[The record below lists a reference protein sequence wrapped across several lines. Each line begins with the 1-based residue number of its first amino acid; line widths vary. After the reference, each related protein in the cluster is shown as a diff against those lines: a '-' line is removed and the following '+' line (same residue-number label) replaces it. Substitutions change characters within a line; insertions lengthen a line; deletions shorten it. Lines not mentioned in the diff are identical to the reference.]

1 MQTINI
7 LGVEYRIFDQKEED
21 NKKLQGADG
30 LCEYYAHK
38 IIIDTEH
45 KDDANNFD
53 NISEYYHK
61 VLRHEA
67 FHALFAEMGIKDWTN
82 DEQLVDMLAMQYPKI
97 RVIMDK
103 LDAMDIFKI

>member
-7 LGVEYRIFDQKEED
+7 LGVEYRIFDQTEEE
-21 NKKLQGADG
+21 NKKLEDADG
-30 LCEYYAHK
+30 LCEYYAHE
-38 IIIDTEH
+38 IIINTEH
-45 KDDANNFD
+45 KDDVNNFD
-53 NISEYYHK
+53 NIADYYHK

-67 FHALFAEMGIKDWTN
+67 FHAIFAEMGMKDWTS

-97 RVIMDK
+97 KAIMDK